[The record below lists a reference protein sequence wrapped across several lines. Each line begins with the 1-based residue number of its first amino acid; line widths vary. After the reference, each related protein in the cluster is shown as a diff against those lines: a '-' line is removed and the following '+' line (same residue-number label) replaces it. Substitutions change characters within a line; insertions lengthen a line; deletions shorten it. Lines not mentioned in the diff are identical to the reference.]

1 MARVLLIG
9 VGPTADTALE
19 SLLERFDVIGVVRN
33 VEAPKAEADPVV
45 RRARSAGVPIFPD
58 ISRHSIQRLVSEL
71 SPDSVVVSSYSRLF
85 ERETIALCPFVNVH
99 YGPLPKY
106 RGMAALNW
114 AILNGDTS
122 TAFTVHTIVEG
133 MDAGR
138 VLYQELIPIGVDDTV
153 TELIDRLNE
162 LQRCH
167 LGDAVAR
174 LLAGDTGVAQD
185 EAAATYSCNRMPQDG
200 EIDWSASTRDVY
212 ALVRALPPPFPGAF
226 TYLRGRRLI
235 VWRATPV
242 LDSPPYSGRVPGR
255 VVAVSKTDGTIDVL
269 TGDGVMRLHNV
280 QFEGGAPVA
289 PSTLVTSVRTT
300 LGLSKGELLERVQA
314 LETQVAALTRAL
326 KQMTSHV

>member
-19 SLLERFDVIGVVRN
+19 SLLERFEVIGVVRN

-45 RRARSAGVPIFPD
+45 KRARSAGVRIFPD
-58 ISRHSIQRLVSEL
+58 ISRQSIQRLVSEL
-71 SPDSVVVSSYSRLF
+71 SPDSVVVSSYGRLF
-85 ERETIALCPFVNVH
+85 ERETIALCPFINVH

-114 AILNGDTS
+114 AILNGDTT
-122 TAFTVHTIVEG
+122 TAITVHTIVEG

-138 VLYQELIPIGVDDTV
+138 VLYQELIPIGADDTV
-153 TELIDRLNE
+153 IELIDRLNV
-162 LQRCH
+162 LQRSH

-174 LLAGDTGVAQD
+174 LLAGDKGVAQD
-185 EAAATYSCNRMPQDG
+185 ETAATYSCNRMPRDG

-255 VVAVSKTDGTIDVL
+255 VVAVSKHDGTIDVL
-269 TGDGVMRLHNV
+269 TGDGVMRLQNV
-280 QFEGGAPVA
+280 QLEGGAPVA

-300 LGLSKGELLERVQA
+300 LGLSRSELLERVQA
-314 LETQVAALTRAL
+314 LETQVAELTRAL
-326 KQMTSHV
+326 KQMASHV

>member
-19 SLLERFDVIGVVRN
+19 SLLERFEVIGVVRN
-33 VEAPKAEADPVV
+33 VEAPEADADPVV
-45 RRARSAGVPIFPD
+45 RRARSAGVRIFPD
-58 ISRHSIQRLVSEL
+58 ISRQSIQRLVSEL

-122 TAFTVHTIVEG
+122 TAITVHTIVEG

-138 VLYQELIPIGVDDTV
+138 VLYQELIPIGADDTV
-153 TELIDRLNE
+153 IELIDRLNV

-174 LLAGDTGVAQD
+174 FLAGDTGVAQD

-269 TGDGVMRLHNV
+269 TGDGVMRLQNV
-280 QFEGGAPVA
+280 QLEGGAPVA

-300 LGLSKGELLERVQA
+300 LGLSRSELLERVQA
-314 LETQVAALTRAL
+314 LETQVAELTRAL